1 MHTDTRSKN
10 DEFETEARFYHQ
22 NGLHYFYQNGFQN
35 QRWHSTFFS
44 EFRLAPRI
52 LKTHVNQTIVNF
64 SIASRILNI

>member
-35 QRWHSTFFS
+35 QRWHSTFFLNFGWLL
-44 EFRLAPRI
+44 ED
-52 LKTHVNQTIVNF
+52 LKPM
-64 SIASRILNI
+64 SIKLL

>member
-35 QRWHSTFFS
+35 QRWHSTAF
-44 EFRLAPRI
+44 LRI
-52 LKTHVNQTIVNF
+52 SVGSLKT
-64 SIASRILNI
+64 